1 MIQRLSEIINVKETY
16 FNEKKKNKLV
26 THKIYIFYLLFY

>member
-16 FNEKKKNKLV
+16 FNEKKKKLV